1 MPTPRFS
8 SLALRLPLAAL
19 LLTTLACQTLTGPG
33 PDARP
38 TVDAYP
44 TLDGGAT
51 DAVDATPRPTREPQA
66 TPEIGATLE
75 VTTIDGTNSLGGPDF
90 SYNNDGVRYCL
101 YREGDSV
108 AQMPDNVVNA
118 PEPTPYPLPD
128 LPANTQV
135 DAQVTEEQL
144 AVFQEL
150 WEAVRDNYVYTD
162 FRGVDWDAVGEKYRA
177 LVEGGL
183 AQEDFYMSMARMVWE
198 LGDEHSSYQDPEA
211 VAEDD
216 ARLAGNNDYVGIGV
230 LVQAVL
236 ETRTGV
242 ISHVFDDSPALEAG
256 LRSHDIIVAVEGE
269 PVVDEEGVLRTDK
282 IRGPEGTD
290 VNVTVQRPGFDNP
303 VELTITRRR
312 ITGAATIDYCL
323 VPDTQIGYIY
333 LPSFDD
339 ETFPRQVKEA
349 IEAMS
354 ASAPLEGL
362 VIDNRMNGGGSSSVA
377 HPIMSYFVDGD
388 QGAFI
393 SREDRDDLDLNG
405 RDIAGSLTVP
415 LVVLVD
421 RDTASYGEIFS
432 GVMKNAGRAVI
443 VGRTTLGNVERLWGF
458 NFDDGSRA
466 WIASETFLP
475 AGVDPNEAG
484 IWENTGI
491 VADYS
496 VPTRWDLFSEAT
508 DPALAKAVEVLLQQ

>member
-1 MPTPRFS
+1 MLSPRLTTFAPR
-8 SLALRLPLAAL
+8 LALAAL
-19 LLTTLACQTLTGPG
+19 LFAGLACQTVTGTDG
-33 PDARP
+33 RP
-38 TVDAYP
+38 TPFDTVEPYTEAPLP
-44 TLDGGAT
+44 TEDLQSE
-51 DAVDATPRPTREPQA
+51 PTREGDPTA
-66 TPEIGATLE
+66 EP
-75 VTTIDGTNSLGGPDF
+75 TTASEGNSLGGPDF
-90 SYNNDGVRYCL
+90 SYNTDGVRYCL
-101 YREGDSV
+101 YSPGATV
-108 AQMPDNVVNA
+108 AQMPDTVVNA
-118 PEPTPYPLPD
+118 PEPTPFPLPE

-135 DAQVTEEQL
+135 DADTTQQQL
-144 AVFQEL
+144 DVFQEL
-150 WEAVRDNYVYTD
+150 WEAVDDNYVYTD
-162 FRGVDWDAVGEKYRA
+162 YRGVDWKAVGDKYRT
-177 LVEGGL
+177 LIEGGL
-183 AQEDFYMSMARMVWE
+183 AEEDFYMAMSLMIFE

-256 LRSHDIIVAVEGE
+256 LRSHDVIVEVEGV
-269 PVVDEEGVLRTDK
+269 PVVDEEGMLRTDK

-290 VNVTVQRPGFDNP
+290 VTITVQRPGFDTP

-339 ETFPRQVKEA
+339 ETFPRQVKDA
-349 IEAMS
+349 IEAMA
-354 ASAPLEGL
+354 ASTPLQGL

-377 HPIMSYFVDGD
+377 HPIMSYFVDGE

-393 SREDRDDLDLNG
+393 SRQERDVLELNG
-405 RDIAGSLTVP
+405 RNVAGSQTMP
-415 LVVLVD
+415 IVVLVD

-432 GVMKNAGRAVI
+432 GVLKNAGRAVI

-475 AGVDPNEAG
+475 NGVDPNEAG
-484 IWENTGI
+484 IWEDTGI
-491 VADYS
+491 VADYD
-496 VPTRWDLFSEAT
+496 VPTRWDLFSEAN

>member
-1 MPTPRFS
+1 MTYPRLKT
-8 SLALRLPLAAL
+8 LAPRLTLTAL
-19 LLTTLACQTLTGPG
+19 LLAGLACQTLTGPG
-33 PDARP
+33 PIERP
-38 TVDAYP
+38 TDV
-44 TLDGGAT
+44 AT
-51 DAVDATPRPTREPQA
+51 DTPELSESATPRPERTPKA
-66 TPEIGATLE
+66 TPEVSATAAGDATA
-75 VTTIDGTNSLGGPDF
+75 VVNANGLGGPDY
-90 SYNNDGVRYCL
+90 SYNADGVRYCL
-101 YREGDSV
+101 YKQGNTL
-108 AQMPDNVVNA
+108 AQMPDDVINA

-135 DAQVTEEQL
+135 DEATTKEQL
-144 AVFQEL
+144 GVFQDL
-150 WEAVRDNYVYTD
+150 WQAVHDNYVYTD
-162 FRGVDWDAVGEKYRA
+162 YRGVDWDAIGDKYRA

-183 AQEDFYMSMARMVWE
+183 TEEDFYMAMSRMVWE
-198 LGDEHSSYQDPEA
+198 LGDDHSSFQDPKT

-230 LVQAVL
+230 LVNAVS
-236 ETRTGV
+236 ETHSGV
-242 ISHVFDDSPALEAG
+242 ISHVFDGSPAMEAG
-256 LRSHDIIVAVEGE
+256 LRNHDVIVKVEGE
-269 PVVDEEGVLRTDK
+269 PAVDAEGLLRTDK

-290 VNVTVQRPGFDNP
+290 VHITVQRPGFDTP
-303 VELTITRRR
+303 VDLTITRRR
-312 ITGAATIDYCL
+312 ITGATTIDYCI

-339 ETFPRQVKEA
+339 ETFPRQVKNA
-349 IEAMS
+349 IEAMA
-354 ASAPLEGL
+354 ASTPLQGL

-377 HPIMSYFVDGD
+377 HPIMSYFVDGE

-393 SREDRDDLDLNG
+393 SRQEKDVLDLNG
-405 RDIAGSLTVP
+405 RDIAGSQTMP
-415 LVVLVD
+415 IVVLVD
-421 RDTASYGEIFS
+421 RDTVSYGEIFS
-432 GVMKNAGRAVI
+432 GVLKNAGRAVI

-475 AGVDPNEAG
+475 KGVDPNESG

-496 VPTRWDLFSEAT
+496 VPTRWDLFSEAN

>member
-1 MPTPRFS
+1 MSSPRFS
-8 SLALRLPLAAL
+8 SLKYRIPLATL
-19 LLTTLACQTLTGPG
+19 LLASLACQTLIGPG
-33 PDARP
+33 PVDRP
-38 TVDAYP
+38 TPDFEP

-51 DAVDATPRPTREPQA
+51 DDATAAPSRTPRPT
-66 TPEIGATLE
+66 PEAGVTLAVTE
-75 VTTIDGTNSLGGPDF
+75 VNGNTSLGGPDF
-90 SYNNDGVRYCL
+90 SYNDDGVRYCL
-101 YREGDSV
+101 YQAGDPV
-108 AQMPDNVVNA
+108 AQMPDSVVNA

-135 DAQVTEEQL
+135 DSKTTEEQL

-162 FRGVDWDAVGEKYRA
+162 FRGLDWDAVGEKYRT

-183 AQEDFYMSMARMVWE
+183 AEADFYMAMARMVWE
-198 LGDEHSSYQDPEA
+198 LGDDHSSFQDPET

-242 ISHVFDDSPALEAG
+242 ISHVFDGSPALEAG

-269 PVVDEEGVLRTDK
+269 PVVDEEGMLRTDK

-290 VNVTVQRPGFDNP
+290 VNITVQRPGFDTP
-303 VELTITRRR
+303 VDLTITRRR
-312 ITGAATIDYCL
+312 ITGAATIDYCI

-339 ETFPRQVKEA
+339 ETFPRQVKNA

-354 ASAPLEGL
+354 ASEPLKGL

-393 SREDRDDLDLNG
+393 SRQDRDELSLNG
-405 RDIAGSLTVP
+405 RDVAGSQTVP

-432 GVMKNAGRAVI
+432 GVMKNAGRATI

-475 AGVDPNEAG
+475 VGVDPNEAG

-496 VPTRWDLFSEAT
+496 VPTRWDLFSEAN

>member
-1 MPTPRFS
+1 MPISRIKTLAPRL
-8 SLALRLPLAAL
+8 SLTAL
-19 LLTTLACQTLTGPG
+19 LFAGLACQTLTGPG
-33 PDARP
+33 PENFP
-38 TVDAYP
+38 T
-44 TLDGGAT
+44 
-51 DAVDATPRPTREPQA
+51 AVDTIEPYTEAPLPTEDRPIDPTQENGPTA
-66 TPEIGATLE
+66 EATLA
-75 VTTIDGTNSLGGPDF
+75 VNGNGLGGPDF
-90 SYNNDGVRYCL
+90 SYNADGVRYCL
-101 YREGDSV
+101 YHPGDTV
-108 AQMPDNVVNA
+108 AQMPDSVVNA
-118 PEPTPYPLPD
+118 SEPTPYPMPA

-135 DAQVTEEQL
+135 DSATTEQQI
-144 AVFQEL
+144 AVFEEL
-150 WEAVRDNYVYTD
+150 WQAVRDNYVYTD
-162 FRGVDWDAVGEKYRA
+162 YRGVDWDAVGDKYRA
-177 LVEGGL
+177 LIEGGL
-183 AQEDFYMSMARMVWE
+183 AEEDFYQAMSLMVFE
-198 LGDEHSSYQDPEA
+198 LGDDHSSFQDPKT

-242 ISHVFDDSPALEAG
+242 ISHVFDGSPALEAG
-256 LRSHDIIVAVEGE
+256 LRSHDIITAVEGE
-269 PVVDEEGVLRTDK
+269 PVVDEEGMLRTDK
-282 IRGPEGTD
+282 IRGPENTD
-290 VNVTVQRPGFDNP
+290 VHITVQRPGIDAP
-303 VELTITRRR
+303 VDLTITRRR

-339 ETFPRQVKEA
+339 ETFPRQVKDA
-349 IEAMS
+349 IEAMA
-354 ASAPLEGL
+354 ASTPLQGL

-377 HPIMSYFVDGD
+377 HPIMSYFVDGE

-393 SREDRDDLDLNG
+393 SRQERDVLDLNG
-405 RDIAGSLTVP
+405 RDVAGSLTMP

-432 GVMKNAGRAVI
+432 GVLKNAGRATI

-475 AGVDPNEAG
+475 TGVDSNQAG
-484 IWENTGI
+484 IWEDTGI

-496 VPTRWDLFSEAT
+496 VPTRWDLFSEAN